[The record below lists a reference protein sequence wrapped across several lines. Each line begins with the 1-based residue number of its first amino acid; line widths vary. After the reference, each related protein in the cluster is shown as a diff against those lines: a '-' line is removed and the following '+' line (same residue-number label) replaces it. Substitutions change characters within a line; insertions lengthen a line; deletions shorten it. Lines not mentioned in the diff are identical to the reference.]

1 MTSARGTHTSP
12 SDGSHENVSPGAAPV
27 APAGLLDD
35 VAPLE
40 EEIEFFADRGPPF
53 EEALGDNEEDDG
65 DKFCQDDTLW
75 ASSTFS
81 LPEAG
86 VDPTAMVD
94 PSESDWVCL
103 DRMG

>member
-1 MTSARGTHTSP
+1 MARMRTFLQGQP
-12 SDGSHENVSPGAAPV
+12 LLP
-27 APAGLLDD
+27 LLDCWTMLLLWKRRLSSLLTVD
-35 VAPLE
+35 
-40 EEIEFFADRGPPF
+40 PPF

-65 DKFCQDDTLW
+65 DKFRQDDTLW